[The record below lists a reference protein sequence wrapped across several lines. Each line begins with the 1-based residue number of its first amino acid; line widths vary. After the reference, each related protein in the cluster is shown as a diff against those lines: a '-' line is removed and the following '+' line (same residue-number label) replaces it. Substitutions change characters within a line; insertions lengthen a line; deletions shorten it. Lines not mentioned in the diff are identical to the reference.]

1 LTPVQQRRNLKS
13 ALYVPYSE
21 LRQISVRRRFETGTS
36 DQKRGRAQSPIARLT
51 PLAQPPLVQGE
62 TDPSSAGA
70 SALQGTVASFGPFRL
85 HATERILEKNGTP
98 LNIGS
103 RALDILI
110 TLLEC
115 APEVVSKRE
124 LVRRTWGDLVVDE
137 GSLRVHITA
146 LRKQLDDGD
155 SSVSYV
161 SNVHGRGYCFAG
173 AVTWAAPEA
182 TPKQTPRAVPRLPR
196 EPLLMVGRDNAVG
209 ELAARLKKQRF
220 VSIVGAGGIGKTTV
234 VLALAHQLLPK
245 FQGAVHF
252 LDLATIE
259 DPRLLASTLA
269 AHLGLVSDQPLPDIL
284 TFLRE
289 QRLLLVF
296 DNCEHVIGAIATLT
310 ENIFRDAPQV
320 HILATSR
327 EALRAEGEQVHH
339 LPPLECPPPDVES
352 LTATRALSF
361 AAVQLFVKQVTDSGH
376 PYELTDSDVPT
387 VAQICRRLDG
397 IPLALELAA
406 SRVEVYGVQGTA
418 SLLDKHFR
426 LLWHGRRTALP
437 RHQTLG
443 ATLDWSYKLL
453 SGTEQLVFR
462 RLAIFVTGFS
472 LAALPVASE
481 GLDAAE
487 VTEALAT
494 LVDKSLV
501 TIGGA
506 TEMRYR
512 LLETT
517 RAYAWQKLIES
528 GEDQKI
534 AHRACEH
541 LFYAIEKFGS
551 EVWARPSPESIDFF
565 LSNLSDLRAAL
576 DWCFSDQGDKGLG
589 AKLTGASACLFLQ
602 AGLLLECGAWTERA
616 LGVLDA
622 SSRGTRPELELLA
635 CFAASSILPTPLPA
649 HRTRPAPHGWS
660 IMVTRGNV
668 PAVHAAM
675 VRALD
680 IAERLK
686 SAPMELYLLQLYF
699 TWQTRS
705 GDFHGLRE
713 TAGRIATVTKQV
725 TDPLADAI
733 GNYYLALSYF
743 ATGNNREVQRH
754 AQLTLA
760 APSHLSKL
768 NLATFEDFNGAR
780 AISAANLWVLGYPDQ
795 ALMAAL
801 QVVQDADELNHP
813 ASTCHVLMAALLIGL
828 ETGHLQRAD
837 ELIQRLSSLVTK
849 HRGFTSFVGGE
860 ACLAVSR
867 GDLSRGIQL
876 LQTAIAALHQ
886 EGFEPYRA
894 QFTVYLVEGLARA
907 GKHEAAHTAICEA
920 VARADTRGDMLDLST
935 LLRVKGEVL
944 SSKPG
949 PHATEAETCLQRAL
963 QLANEHGWLS
973 LELRSGIGLARLWA
987 ARGEISRA
995 RALIEPIFSRFSEG
1009 FQTRDLL
1016 AAAKLLDELRSR
1028 A

>member
-1 LTPVQQRRNLKS
+1 VSRDS
-13 ALYVPYSE
+13 D
-21 LRQISVRRRFETGTS
+21 TGTS

-51 PLAQPPLVQGE
+51 PLAQPPLVRGE
-62 TDPSSAGA
+62 TDSLSSEA
-70 SALQGTVASFGPFRL
+70 SALQATVASFGPFRL
-85 HATERILEKNGTP
+85 RATERILEKNGRP
-98 LNIGS
+98 LQIGS

-110 TLLEC
+110 TLLER

-146 LRKQLDDGD
+146 LRKQLDDLD

-173 AVTWAAPEA
+173 AVTWATPEA

-196 EPLLMVGRDNAVG
+196 EPLLMVGRENAVG

-234 VLALAHQLLPK
+234 VLALAHRLLPK
-245 FQGAVHF
+245 FKGAVHF

-269 AHLGLVSDQPLPDIL
+269 TQLGLVSDQRSPDNL

-296 DNCEHVIGAIATLT
+296 DSCEHVIGAIATLT

-352 LTATRALSF
+352 LTATRALGF
-361 AAVQLFVKQVTDSGH
+361 TAVQLFVKQVTDSGH
-376 PYELTDSDVPT
+376 PYELTDSDAPT

-453 SGTEQLVFR
+453 SGTEQLLFR

-472 LAALPVASE
+472 LAAALPVVSE

-501 TIGGA
+501 TLDGA
-506 TEMRYR
+506 TVMRYR

-528 GEDQKI
+528 SEDQKI
-534 AHRACEH
+534 ARRASEH
-541 LFYAIEKFGS
+541 LFYAFEKFGS

-565 LSNLSDLRAAL
+565 LSNLSDLRAGL
-576 DWCFSDQGDKGLG
+576 DWCFSDQADKVLG

-602 AGLLLECGAWTERA
+602 AGLVPECAAWTERA
-616 LGVLDA
+616 LGGLDA
-622 SSRGTRPELELLA
+622 SSQGTQLELELLA
-635 CFAASSILPTPLPA
+635 CFSAASVLPTPLPA
-649 HRTRPAPHGWS
+649 HRTRPVPDGWS
-660 IMVTRGNV
+660 IMVTRGND

-680 IAERLK
+680 IAQRLK
-686 SAPMELYLLQLYF
+686 TAPMELFLLQVLF
-699 TWQTRS
+699 TWQTRG
-705 GDFHGLRE
+705 GDFRGIRE
-713 TAGRIATVTKQV
+713 TADRIATVTKQV

-733 GNYYLALSYF
+733 RNYYLARSSF
-743 ATGNNREVQRH
+743 GTVNNREVLRH
-754 AQLTLA
+754 AQLA
-760 APSHLSKL
+760 VGAPPSHLSKL
-768 NLATFEDFNGAR
+768 NLAALEDFDGTR
-780 AISAANLWVLGYPDQ
+780 ALAAASLWVLGYPDQ

-801 QVVQDADELNHP
+801 QAVQEADELNHP
-813 ASTCHVLMAALLIGL
+813 FTTCHVLMAGLALAI
-828 ETGHLQRAD
+828 ETGHSQRAD
-837 ELIQRLSSLVTK
+837 ELNQRLSSLATK
-849 HRGFTSFVGGE
+849 YHLFTSYVGWEG
-860 ACLAVSR
+860 CLAVSR
-867 GDLSRGIQL
+867 GELSHGIQL

-886 EGFEPYRA
+886 EGWEPYRA
-894 QFTVYLVEGLARA
+894 YFTVSLAEGLARA
-907 GKHEAAHTAICEA
+907 GKHEAAHTAVCEA
-920 VARADTRGDMLDLST
+920 VARADRRGDMLDLSN

-944 SSKPG
+944 SSMPG
-949 PHATEAETCLQRAL
+949 PHTAEADTCLRQAL
-963 QLANEHGWLS
+963 EIANDHGFLI

-987 ARGEISRA
+987 SRGDYSRA
-995 RALIEPIFSRFSEG
+995 CALLEPLFSRFSEG

-1016 AAAKLLDELRSR
+1016 AAAKLLEELRSR

>member
-1 LTPVQQRRNLKS
+1 V
-13 ALYVPYSE
+13 
-21 LRQISVRRRFETGTS
+21 TGTS
-36 DQKRGRAQSPIARLT
+36 DQKRGRTQSSIARLT
-51 PLAQPPLVQGE
+51 PPAQPPLVLGE
-62 TDPSSAGA
+62 TDSSSSGA

-98 LNIGS
+98 LKIGS

-110 TLLEC
+110 TLLES
-115 APEVVSKRE
+115 APEIVSKRE
-124 LVRRTWGDLVVDE
+124 LVRRAWGNLVVDE
-137 GSLRVHITA
+137 GSLRVHITT
-146 LRKQLDDGD
+146 LRRQLHDGD
-155 SSVSYV
+155 SSVSFV

-173 AVTWAAPEA
+173 AVTWTGAEA
-182 TPKQTPRAVPRLPR
+182 TSKQTPRAVPRLPR
-196 EPLLMVGRDNAVG
+196 EPLLMVGRDNAVR

-234 VLALAHQLLPK
+234 VLAVAHRMLPK

-269 AHLGLVSDQPLPDIL
+269 TQLGLVSDQRSPDNL

-296 DNCEHVIGAIATLT
+296 DSCEHVIGAIATLT

-339 LPPLECPPPDVES
+339 LPPLECPPPDMES
-352 LTATRALSF
+352 LTATRAFSF
-361 AAVQLFVKQVTDSGH
+361 AAVQLFVRQVTETGH
-376 PYELTDSDVPT
+376 PYELTDSDAPT

-397 IPLALELAA
+397 IPLALGLAA
-406 SRVEVYGVQGTA
+406 SRVGVYGMQGTA

-453 SGTEQLVFR
+453 SGNEQLVFR

-472 LAALPVASE
+472 LAAALPVASE

-501 TIGGA
+501 TLDGA
-506 TEMRYR
+506 TGMRYR

-517 RAYAWQKLIES
+517 RAYALQKLVNS

-534 AHRACEH
+534 ARRVCEY

-551 EVWARPSPESIDFF
+551 ELWARPSPESIDFF

-576 DWCFSDQGDKGLG
+576 DWSFSDQGDKVLG
-589 AKLTGASACLFLQ
+589 AKLTGTSACLFLQ
-602 AGLLLECGAWTERA
+602 AGLVPECTAWTERA
-616 LGVLDA
+616 LGALDV
-622 SSRGTRPELELLA
+622 SSQGTRLELELLA
-635 CFAASSILPTPLPA
+635 CFSASSVLPTPLPA
-649 HRTRPAPHGWS
+649 HRTRPVPDGWS
-660 IMVTRGNV
+660 NMVTRGNV

-675 VRALD
+675 VRAID
-680 IAERLK
+680 IAQRLK
-686 SAPMELYLLQLYF
+686 TAPMELYLLQVLY
-699 TWQTRS
+699 TWQTRG
-705 GDFHGLRE
+705 GDFRGLRE

-733 GNYYLALSYF
+733 ANYYLARTYF
-743 ATGNNREVQRH
+743 GTGNNCEVQRH
-754 AQLTLA
+754 TQLALA

-768 NLATFEDFNGAR
+768 NLATFEDFDGAR
-780 AISAANLWVLGYPDQ
+780 ALAAVSLWLLGYPDQ

-801 QVVQDADELNHP
+801 QAVQEADELNHP
-813 ASTCHVLMAALLIGL
+813 FTACHVLMAGLLIAI
-828 ETGHLQRAD
+828 ETGHSRRAD
-837 ELIQRLSSLVTK
+837 ELNQRLSSLATK
-849 HRGFTSFVGGE
+849 YHRFTSYVGWEG
-860 ACLAVSR
+860 CLAVSR
-867 GDLSRGIQL
+867 GELPRGIQL

-886 EGFEPYRA
+886 EGWEPFRA
-894 QFTVYLVEGLARA
+894 YFTASLSEGLARA

-920 VARADTRGDMLDLST
+920 VARADTRGDLVDLSN
-935 LLRVKGEVL
+935 LLRVKGEIL
-944 SSKPG
+944 SSMPG
-949 PHATEAETCLQRAL
+949 PHATEADTCLRRSL
-963 QLANEHGWLS
+963 EIANDHGFLIM
-973 LELRSGIGLARLWA
+973 ELRSGIGLARLWA
-987 ARGEISRA
+987 RRGDISRA
-995 RALIEPIFSRFSEG
+995 CALLEPIFSRFSEG

-1016 AAAKLLDELRSR
+1016 AAAELLEDLRLR

>member
-1 LTPVQQRRNLKS
+1 M
-13 ALYVPYSE
+13 
-21 LRQISVRRRFETGTS
+21 RRRSDTGTS

-51 PLAQPPLVQGE
+51 PLAQPPEVQGE
-62 TDPSSAGA
+62 MDPSSAGA

-85 HATERILEKNGTP
+85 YATERILEKNGTP
-98 LNIGS
+98 LKIGS

-115 APEVVSKRE
+115 APEIVSKRE
-124 LVRRTWGDLVVDE
+124 LVRRTWGNLVVDD
-137 GSLRVHITA
+137 GSLRVHITT
-146 LRKQLDDGD
+146 LRKQLDDGN

-173 AVTWAAPEA
+173 AVTWAAAEV

-196 EPLLMVGRDNAVG
+196 EPLLLVGRDNAVR
-209 ELAARLKKQRF
+209 ELASRLKKQRF

-234 VLALAHQLLPK
+234 VLALAHQLLLK

-259 DPRLLASTLA
+259 DPGLLESTLA
-269 AHLGLVSDQPLPDIL
+269 TQLGLVSDRPSPDIL

-296 DNCEHVIGAIATLT
+296 DSCEHVIGEIAALT

-339 LPPLECPPPDVES
+339 LPPLECPPPDMES
-352 LTATRALSF
+352 LTATRALRF
-361 AAVQLFVKQVTDSGH
+361 AAVQLFVKQVADSGH
-376 PYELTDSDVPT
+376 PYELTDSDAPT

-406 SRVEVYGVQGTA
+406 SRVGVYGVQGTA

-472 LAALPVASE
+472 LAAALPVASE

-501 TIGGA
+501 TLDGA
-506 TEMRYR
+506 TGMRYR

-517 RAYAWQKLIES
+517 RAYAWKKLIDC
-528 GEDQKI
+528 GEDQKV
-534 AHRACEH
+534 ARRACEH

-576 DWCFSDQGDKGLG
+576 DWCFSDQGDKGLE

-622 SSRGTRPELELLA
+622 SSRGTRLELELLA
-635 CFAASSILPTPLPA
+635 CYAASSILPTPLPA

-660 IMVTRGNV
+660 TMVTQGNA

-686 SAPMELYLLQLYF
+686 TAPMELYLLQLYY

-705 GDFHGLRE
+705 GDFPGLRE

-733 GNYYLALSYF
+733 GNYYLALSCF

-754 AQLTLA
+754 AQLALA
-760 APSHLSKL
+760 PPSHLSKL
-768 NLATFEDFNGAR
+768 NLAPFEDFNGAR
-780 AISAANLWVLGYPDQ
+780 AISAANLWVLGCPDQ
-795 ALMAAL
+795 GLMAAL

-813 ASTCHVLMAALLIGL
+813 FTTCHVLMAALLIAI

-849 HRGFTSFVGGE
+849 HQGFTSFVGGE
-860 ACLAVSR
+860 GCLAVSR
-867 GDLSRGIQL
+867 GELSRGIQL

-907 GKHEAAHTAICEA
+907 GKYEAAHTAICEA
-920 VARADTRGDMLDLST
+920 VVRADTRGDMLDLST

-944 SSKPG
+944 NSMPG

-987 ARGEISRA
+987 GRGDISRA
-995 RALIEPIFSRFSEG
+995 RALLEPIFGRFSEG

-1016 AAAKLLDELRSR
+1016 AAARLLEELRPR

>member
-1 LTPVQQRRNLKS
+1 
-13 ALYVPYSE
+13 
-21 LRQISVRRRFETGTS
+21 VRRHSETGPS
-36 DQKRGRAQSPIARLT
+36 DQRCGRARSPTARLT
-51 PLAQPPLVQGE
+51 PRAQPSRVQSE
-62 TDPSSAGA
+62 ADPSSAGA
-70 SALQGTVASFGPFRL
+70 SAPQGTVASFGPFRL

-98 LNIGS
+98 LTIGS

-110 TLLEC
+110 TLLER
-115 APEVVSKRE
+115 APSVISKRE
-124 LVRRTWGDLVVDE
+124 LVRRAWGDLVVDE

-146 LRKQLDDGD
+146 LRKQLDNGD

-173 AVTWAAPEA
+173 AVTWAAAEA
-182 TPKQTPRAVPRLPR
+182 TPKARAVPRLPR
-196 EPLLMVGRDNAVG
+196 GPLLMVGRDHAVG
-209 ELAARLKKQRF
+209 ELAARLKKRRF

-234 VLALAHQLLPK
+234 VLALAHRLLPK

-269 AHLGLVSDQPLPDIL
+269 TRLNLVSDQPSADIL

-296 DNCEHVIGAIATLT
+296 DNCEHLIEAIATLT
-310 ENIFRDAPQV
+310 EDIFRDAPQV

-352 LTATRALSF
+352 LTAAQALGF
-361 AAVQLFVKQVTDSGH
+361 AAVQLFVKQVADTGH
-376 PYELTDSDVPT
+376 PYELTDSDAPT

-406 SRVEVYGVQGTA
+406 SRVGVYGVQGTA

-443 ATLDWSYKLL
+443 ATLDWSYELL
-453 SGTEQLVFR
+453 SGTEQAVFR

-472 LAALPVASE
+472 LAAALPVASE
-481 GLDAAE
+481 GFDEAE
-487 VTEALAT
+487 VTEALAM
-494 LVDKSLV
+494 LVEKSLV
-501 TIGGA
+501 TPDGGPG
-506 TEMRYR
+506 MRYR

-517 RAYAWQKLIES
+517 RAYAWKKLIDS

-534 AHRACEH
+534 ARRACEH
-541 LFYAIEKFGS
+541 LLYAIEEFGS

-576 DWCFSDQGDKGLG
+576 DWGFSDQGDKGLG

-602 AGLLLECGAWTERA
+602 AGRLLECGAWTERA

-622 SSRGTRPELELLA
+622 SSRGTRLELELLA

-649 HRTRPAPHGWS
+649 HQTRPAPHGWS
-660 IMVTRGNV
+660 IMVTQGNV

-686 SAPMELYLLQLYF
+686 TAPMELYLLQLYF
-699 TWQTRS
+699 TWQNRS

-713 TAGRIATVTKQV
+713 TADRIATVTKQV

-743 ATGNNREVQRH
+743 STGNNREVQRH

-768 NLATFEDFNGAR
+768 NLAIFEDLIGAR
-780 AISAANLWVLGYPDQ
+780 VIAAANLWVLGYPDQ
-795 ALMAAL
+795 ALLAVL

-813 ASTCHVLMAALLIGL
+813 ASTCHVLMGALLISVEAGD
-828 ETGHLQRAD
+828 LQRAD
-837 ELIQRLSSLVTK
+837 ELIQRLSRLITK

-860 ACLAVSR
+860 ACLAIAR

-876 LQTAIAALHQ
+876 LQTALAALHQ
-886 EGFEPYRA
+886 EGFEHYRA
-894 QFTVYLVEGLARA
+894 RFTVYLVEGLARA

-935 LLRVKGEVL
+935 LLCVKGEVL
-944 SSKPG
+944 SSVPG
-949 PHATEAETCLQRAL
+949 PHAAGAETCLQRSL
-963 QLANEHGWLS
+963 QLANEHGFLA
-973 LELRSGIGLARLWA
+973 LELRGGIGLARLWA
-987 ARGEISRA
+987 HQGDISRA
-995 RALIEPIFSRFSEG
+995 RALLEPIFSRFSEG

-1016 AAAKLLDELRSR
+1016 AAAKLLEELRPR

>member
-1 LTPVQQRRNLKS
+1 
-13 ALYVPYSE
+13 
-21 LRQISVRRRFETGTS
+21 VRRHSDTGTS
-36 DQKRGRAQSPIARLT
+36 DQKRGRAQSPIGRLT

-62 TDPSSAGA
+62 TDSSSSGA

-85 HATERILEKNGTP
+85 HATERILKKNGRP
-98 LNIGS
+98 LQIGS

-110 TLLEC
+110 TLLER
-115 APEVVSKRE
+115 APEVISKRE
-124 LVRRTWGDLVVDE
+124 LVRRTWGDLVVDD
-137 GSLRVHITA
+137 GSLRVHITM

-173 AVTWAAPEA
+173 AVTWAAAEA
-182 TPKQTPRAVPRLPR
+182 TPKARAVPRLPR
-196 EPLLMVGRDNAVG
+196 GPLVMVGRDHAVG
-209 ELAARLKKQRF
+209 ELAARLKKRRF

-234 VLALAHQLLPK
+234 VLALAHRLLPK

-269 AHLGLVSDQPLPDIL
+269 TRLNLVSDQPSAAIL

-296 DNCEHVIGAIATLT
+296 DNCEHLIEAIATLT
-310 ENIFRDAPQV
+310 EDIFRDAPQV

-352 LTATRALSF
+352 LTAAGALGF
-361 AAVQLFVKQVTDSGH
+361 AAVQLFVRQVADTGH
-376 PYELTDSDVPT
+376 PYELTDSDAPT

-406 SRVEVYGVQGTA
+406 SRVGVYGVQGTA

-443 ATLDWSYKLL
+443 ATLDWSYELL
-453 SGTEQLVFR
+453 SVTEQVVFR
-462 RLAIFVTGFS
+462 RLAIFVIGFS
-472 LAALPVASE
+472 LASALPVASE

-487 VTEALAT
+487 VTEALAM
-494 LVDKSLV
+494 LVEKSLV
-501 TIGGA
+501 TLDGGPG
-506 TEMRYR
+506 TRYR

-517 RAYAWQKLIES
+517 RAYAWQKLIDS

-534 AHRACEH
+534 ARRACEH
-541 LFYAIEKFGS
+541 LFYAFEKFGC
-551 EVWARPSPESIDFF
+551 ELWARPSPESIEFF

-576 DWCFSDQGDKGLG
+576 DWCFSDQGDKGLE

-602 AGLLLECGAWTERA
+602 AGLLLECAAWTERA

-622 SSRGTRPELELLA
+622 SSRGTRLELELLA

-649 HRTRPAPHGWS
+649 HRTRLAPHGWS
-660 IMVTRGNV
+660 IMVTQGNV
-668 PAVHAAM
+668 PAVRAAM

-680 IAERLK
+680 IAQRLK
-686 SAPMELYLLQLYF
+686 TAPMELYLLQLDY

-705 GDFHGLRE
+705 GDFHGLGE

-733 GNYYLALSYF
+733 GNYYLALSCF
-743 ATGNNREVQRH
+743 STGNNREVQRH
-754 AQLTLA
+754 AQLALA
-760 APSHLSKL
+760 PPSHLSKL
-768 NLATFEDFNGAR
+768 NLANFEDFNGAR

-801 QVVQDADELNHP
+801 HVVQDADELNHP
-813 ASTCHVLMAALLIGL
+813 FTTCHVLMAALLIGL
-828 ETGHLQRAD
+828 ATGHLERAD
-837 ELIQRLSSLVTK
+837 ELVERLSSLVTK
-849 HRGFTSFVGGE
+849 HRSFTSFVGGE
-860 ACLAVSR
+860 GCLAVSR
-867 GDLSRGIQL
+867 GELSRGIQL

-886 EGFEPYRA
+886 EGFEHYRGS
-894 QFTVYLVEGLARA
+894 FTVYLVEGLASA

-920 VARADTRGDMLDLST
+920 VVRADTRGDVLDLSI

-944 SSKPG
+944 SSMPG
-949 PHATEAETCLQRAL
+949 PHAAEAETCLQRAL
-963 QLANEHGWLS
+963 QLANEHGWLA
-973 LELRSGIGLARLWA
+973 LELRSSIALAKLWA
-987 ARGEISRA
+987 DQGAISRA
-995 RALIEPIFSRFSEG
+995 RALLEPIFSRFSEG

-1016 AAAKLLDELRSR
+1016 AAAELLEELRSR
-1028 A
+1028 P

>member
-1 LTPVQQRRNLKS
+1 MRHS
-13 ALYVPYSE
+13 D
-21 LRQISVRRRFETGTS
+21 TGTS
-36 DQKRGRAQSPIARLT
+36 DLKRARAQSPIARLT
-51 PLAQPPLVQGE
+51 PPAQPPLVQGE
-62 TDPSSAGA
+62 TDPLSSGA
-70 SALQGTVASFGPFRL
+70 SALQATVASFGPFRL
-85 HATERILEKNGTP
+85 RATERLLEKNGRP
-98 LNIGS
+98 LQIGS

-110 TLLEC
+110 TLLER

-146 LRKQLDDGD
+146 LRKQLDDLD

-173 AVTWAAPEA
+173 AVTWAAAEA
-182 TPKQTPRAVPRLPR
+182 TPKQTLRAVPRLPR
-196 EPLLMVGRDNAVG
+196 EPLLMVGRENAVRQ
-209 ELAARLKKQRF
+209 LAARLKKQRF

-234 VLALAHQLLPK
+234 VLALAHRLLPK

-269 AHLGLVSDQPLPDIL
+269 TQLGLVSDQPSPDIL

-296 DNCEHVIGAIATLT
+296 DSCEHVIAAIATLT
-310 ENIFRDAPQV
+310 ENLFRDAPQV

-339 LPPLECPPPDVES
+339 LPPLECPPPDAES
-352 LTATRALSF
+352 LTATQALGF
-361 AAVQLFVKQVTDSGH
+361 TAVQLFVKQVTDSGH
-376 PYELTDSDVPT
+376 PYELTDSDAPT

-453 SGTEQLVFR
+453 SGTEQLLFR

-472 LAALPVASE
+472 LAAALPVVSE

-501 TIGGA
+501 TLDGA
-506 TEMRYR
+506 TAMRYR

-517 RAYAWQKLIES
+517 RAYAWQKLINS

-534 AHRACEH
+534 ARRACEH
-541 LFYAIEKFGS
+541 LFYAFEKFGC
-551 EVWARPSPESIDFF
+551 EIWARSSPESIDFF
-565 LSNLSDLRAAL
+565 LSNLSDLRAGL
-576 DWCFSDQGDKGLG
+576 DWCFSDQADKVLG

-602 AGLLLECGAWTERA
+602 AGLLPECAAWTERA
-616 LGVLDA
+616 LGVLD
-622 SSRGTRPELELLA
+622 SLSQGTLLELELLA
-635 CFAASSILPTPLPA
+635 CFSAASVLWTPLPA
-649 HRTRPAPHGWS
+649 HRTPPAPHGWS
-660 IMVTRGNV
+660 MMVMRGNA

-680 IAERLK
+680 IAQRLK
-686 SAPMELYLLQLYF
+686 TAPMELYLLQVLY
-699 TWQTRS
+699 TLQIRG
-705 GDFHGLRE
+705 GDFHNLRD
-713 TAGRIATVTKQV
+713 TAVRIATVAKKV
-725 TDPLADAI
+725 ADPLADAI
-733 GNYYLALSYF
+733 GNYYLGRTYLIAGDNRKAL
-743 ATGNNREVQRH
+743 R
-754 AQLTLA
+754 QLQLA
-760 APSHLSKL
+760 LDAPSHLSNL
-768 NLATFEDFNGAR
+768 NLAIAEDLNRTRSLLAF
-780 AISAANLWVLGYPDQ
+780 SSWVLGYFDQ

-801 QVVQDADELNHP
+801 RAVQEAVELYHP
-813 ASTCHVLMAALLIGL
+813 YTLCHVLTACLRIAL
-828 ETGHLQRAD
+828 ETGYSEQAE
-837 ELIQRLSSLVTK
+837 ELIERLSSLASK
-849 HRGFTSFVGGE
+849 HHLLTCTQVFVGCEGR
-860 ACLAVSR
+860 LAVSR

-876 LQTAIAALHQ
+876 LQTAMAALNQ
-886 EGFEPYRA
+886 EGFETYRSV
-894 QFTVYLVEGLARA
+894 FTIGLAEGLART
-907 GKHEAAHTAICEA
+907 GKHEAALTAICETL
-920 VARADTRGDMLDLST
+920 ARVETRGGILELSE
-935 LLRVKGEVL
+935 LLRAKGEVL
-944 SSKPG
+944 SSMP
-949 PHATEAETCLQRAL
+949 PEHATEAETCLQRAL
-963 QLANEHGWLS
+963 QLAKEHGMLT

-987 ARGEISRA
+987 DRGETSRA
-995 RALIEPIFSRFSEG
+995 LTLLERIFSRFSEG

-1016 AAAKLLDELRSR
+1016 AAAKLLEELRSR
-1028 A
+1028 S

>member
-1 LTPVQQRRNLKS
+1 
-13 ALYVPYSE
+13 
-21 LRQISVRRRFETGTS
+21 
-36 DQKRGRAQSPIARLT
+36 
-51 PLAQPPLVQGE
+51 
-62 TDPSSAGA
+62 
-70 SALQGTVASFGPFRL
+70 
-85 HATERILEKNGTP
+85 
-98 LNIGS
+98 
-103 RALDILI
+103 
-110 TLLEC
+110 
-115 APEVVSKRE
+115 
-124 LVRRTWGDLVVDE
+124 LVVDE

-146 LRKQLDDGD
+146 LRKQLDNGD

-173 AVTWAAPEA
+173 AVTWAAAEA
-182 TPKQTPRAVPRLPR
+182 TTKARAVPRLPR
-196 EPLLMVGRDNAVG
+196 GPLLMVGRDDAVG
-209 ELAARLKKQRF
+209 ELAARLKKRRF
-220 VSIVGAGGIGKTTV
+220 VSIVGAGGMGKTTV
-234 VLALAHQLLPK
+234 VLALAHRLLPT

-269 AHLGLVSDQPLPDIL
+269 TRLNLVSDQPSADIL
-284 TFLRE
+284 TFLHE

-296 DNCEHVIGAIATLT
+296 DNCEHLIEAIATLT
-310 ENIFRDAPQV
+310 EDIFRDAPQV

-352 LTATRALSF
+352 LTAAQALGF
-361 AAVQLFVKQVTDSGH
+361 AAVQLFVKQVADTGH
-376 PYELTDSDVPT
+376 PYELTDSDAPT
-387 VAQICRRLDG
+387 IAQICRRLDG

-406 SRVEVYGVQGTA
+406 SRVGVYGVQGTA

-437 RHQTLG
+437 RHHTLG
-443 ATLDWSYKLL
+443 ATLDWSYELL
-453 SGTEQLVFR
+453 SGTEQVVFR

-472 LAALPVASE
+472 LAAALPVASA

-487 VTEALAT
+487 VTEALAM
-494 LVDKSLV
+494 LVEKSLV
-501 TIGGA
+501 TLDEGPG
-506 TEMRYR
+506 MGYR

-517 RAYAWQKLIES
+517 RAYAWKKLIDS

-534 AHRACEH
+534 ARRACEH
-541 LFYAIEKFGS
+541 LFYAIEKFRS

-602 AGLLLECGAWTERA
+602 AARLLECGAWTERA

-622 SSRGTRPELELLA
+622 SSRGTRLELELLA

-660 IMVTRGNV
+660 IMVTQGNV

-686 SAPMELYLLQLYF
+686 TAPMELYLLQLYF
-699 TWQTRS
+699 TWQNRS

-713 TAGRIATVTKQV
+713 TADRIATVTKQV

-743 ATGNNREVQRH
+743 STGNNREVQRH

-768 NLATFEDFNGAR
+768 NLAIFEDLIGAR
-780 AISAANLWVLGYPDQ
+780 VIAAANLWVLGYPDQ
-795 ALMAAL
+795 ALLAVL

-813 ASTCHVLMAALLIGL
+813 ASTCHVLMGALLISIEAGD
-828 ETGHLQRAD
+828 LQRAD
-837 ELIQRLSSLVTK
+837 ELIQRLSRLITK

-860 ACLAVSR
+860 ACLAIAR

-876 LQTAIAALHQ
+876 LQTALAALHQ
-886 EGFEPYRA
+886 EGFEHYRTR
-894 QFTVYLVEGLARA
+894 FTVYLVEGLARA

-935 LLRVKGEVL
+935 LLLVKGEVL
-944 SSKPG
+944 SSMPG
-949 PHATEAETCLQRAL
+949 PHAAGAETCLQRSL
-963 QLANEHGWLS
+963 QLANEHGFLA
-973 LELRSGIGLARLWA
+973 LELRGGIGLARLWA
-987 ARGEISRA
+987 RQGDISRA
-995 RALIEPIFSRFSEG
+995 RALLEPIFSRFSEG

-1016 AAAKLLDELRSR
+1016 AAATLLEELRSR